1 MTRRRCRLHGDAAG
15 KIGTLTARTESLAEK
30 MGMSAECT
38 ETLTIH
44 MESRTIH
51 METLSVRMESLADW
65 DCFGR
70 FASSQ

>member
-1 MTRRRCRLHGDAAG
+1 
-15 KIGTLTARTESLAEK
+15 
-30 MGMSAECT
+30 MSAECT

-51 METLSVRMESLADW
+51 MEMLSVRMESLADW